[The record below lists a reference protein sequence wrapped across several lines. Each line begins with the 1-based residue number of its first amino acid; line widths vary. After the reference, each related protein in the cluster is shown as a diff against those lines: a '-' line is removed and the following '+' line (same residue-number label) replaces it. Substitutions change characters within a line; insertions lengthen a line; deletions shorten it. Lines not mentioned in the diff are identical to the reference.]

1 MKKTILFLF
10 FTTSVYVQSNWKFDA
25 GMFTTPAMNMITFT
39 RYSELSDGISWYF
52 STGLPGIAVLG
63 LAKDYKGGNGNLN
76 HITGSIGI
84 DPSVDGLFRVAWSK
98 DAFVYEN
105 VTLSWGVSLG
115 IVSLSYGTHDTEE
128 IDDDGNFKEYTGWE
142 IESIVSTAGSPD
154 ALLFLPLPMA
164 SLTYDFGK

>member
-1 MKKTILFLF
+1 MKKILLIVL
-10 FTTSVYVQSNWKFDA
+10 FTTSVYAQSNWKFDA

-39 RYSELSDGISWYF
+39 RYSELSDGRSWYF

-84 DPSVDGLFRVAWSK
+84 DPSVDGFFRVAWSK

-115 IVSLSYGTHDTEE
+115 IASLSYGTRIIDDYDTEE
-128 IDDDGNFKEYTGWE
+128 TGWE
-142 IESIVSTAGSPD
+142 FETIFSTAGSSD
-154 ALLFLPLPMA
+154 AFLFLPLPMA

>member
-1 MKKTILFLF
+1 MKKILLIVL
-10 FTTSVYVQSNWKFDA
+10 FTTSVYAQSNRKFDA

-39 RYSELSDGISWYF
+39 RYSELSDGRSWYF

-84 DPSVDGLFRVAWSK
+84 DPSVDGFFRVAWSK

-128 IDDDGNFKEYTGWE
+128 IDYGNGIEYTGWK
-142 IESIVSTAGSPD
+142 IESIVSTAGSSD
-154 ALLFLPLPMA
+154 AFLFLPLPMA

>member
-10 FTTSVYVQSNWKFDA
+10 FTTSVYAQSNWKFDA

-39 RYSELSDGISWYF
+39 RYSELSDGRSWYF

-84 DPSVDGLFRVAWSK
+84 DPSVDGFFRVAWSK

-128 IDDDGNFKEYTGWE
+128 IDYGNGIEYTGWE
-142 IESIVSTAGSPD
+142 IESIVSTAGSSD
-154 ALLFLPLPMA
+154 AFLFLPLPMA

>member
-1 MKKTILFLF
+1 
-10 FTTSVYVQSNWKFDA
+10 
-25 GMFTTPAMNMITFT
+25 MFTTPAMNMITFT
-39 RYSELSDGISWYF
+39 RYSELSDGRSWYF

-84 DPSVDGLFRVAWSK
+84 DPSVDGFFRVAWSK

-115 IVSLSYGTHDTEE
+115 IVSLSYGTRTIDDYDTEE
-128 IDDDGNFKEYTGWE
+128 TGWE
-142 IESIVSTAGSPD
+142 FETIFSTAGSSD
-154 ALLFLPLPMA
+154 AFLFLPLPMA